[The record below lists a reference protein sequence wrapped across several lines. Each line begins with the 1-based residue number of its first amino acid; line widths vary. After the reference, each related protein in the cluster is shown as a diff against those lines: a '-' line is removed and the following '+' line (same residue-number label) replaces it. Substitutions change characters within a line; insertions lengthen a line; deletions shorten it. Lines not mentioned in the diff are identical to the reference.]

1 MDKLLKQMGNQI
13 QKELIAKL
21 IAASQDGDFDKD
33 TFFTEDHLQALFNDT
48 AADMTKTQKQAAKK
62 AKKAKKVKDPS
73 KPSRTNTWMCY
84 CEERR
89 PEIKKD
95 NPSAKFQDIAAL
107 LSAEWKALGDDEKAK
122 YKAIADERN
131 TKNGFGKAKVAK
143 KKAAVKKKAA
153 APKTPK
159 NQKTVAR
166 KPKAPKKKKAAAKT
180 KTKAAPKKKPA
191 AKKKVVVEE
200 EADSDEEDIMDD
212 LDNLIDEELG
222 EEM

>member
-21 IAASQDGDFDKD
+21 ITASQDGDFDKD

-62 AKKAKKVKDPS
+62 AKKAKKTRDPNQ
-73 KPSRTNTWMCY
+73 PSRTNTWMCY

-89 PEIKKD
+89 PEIKAS

-122 YKAIADERN
+122 YKAIADDRN
-131 TKNGFGKAKVAK
+131 AKNGFGKAK
-143 KKAAVKKKAA
+143 AVKKTAKKAA

-159 NQKTVAR
+159 NQKTVTR
-166 KPKAPKKKKAAAKT
+166 KPKAPKKKTAAKT
-180 KTKAAPKKKPA
+180 KKKTKKAAA
-191 AKKKVVVEE
+191 AKKVEVDEDEKVTSE
-200 EADSDEEDIMDD
+200 EEDIMDD

>member
-21 IAASQDGDFDKD
+21 ITASQDGDFDKD

-89 PEIKKD
+89 PEIKAS
-95 NPSAKFQDIAAL
+95 NPNAKFQDIAAL
-107 LSAEWKALGDDEKAK
+107 LSTEWKALGDDEKAK

-131 TKNGFGKAKVAK
+131 AKNGFGKAKVAK
-143 KKAAVKKKAA
+143 KTTKKAV

-166 KPKAPKKKKAAAKT
+166 KPKAPKKKAPAKT
-180 KTKAAPKKKPA
+180 KTKKKPA

-200 EADSDEEDIMDD
+200 EVNSDDEDIMDD

-222 EEM
+222 GEEM

>member
-48 AADMTKTQKQAAKK
+48 AADMTKAQKQAAKK
-62 AKKAKKVKDPS
+62 AKKAKKVKDPN

-89 PEIKKD
+89 PEIKAS
-95 NPSAKFQDIAAL
+95 NPNAKFQDIAAL

-143 KKAAVKKKAA
+143 KTTKKAA

-166 KPKAPKKKKAAAKT
+166 KPKAPKKKKAAAAAKNE
-180 KTKAAPKKKPA
+180 APKKKPA

>member
-21 IAASQDGDFDKD
+21 ITASQEADFDKD

-62 AKKAKKVKDPS
+62 AKKAKKTKDPNQ
-73 KPSRTNTWMCY
+73 PSRTNTWMCY

-89 PEIKKD
+89 PEIKAA

-131 TKNGFGKAKVAK
+131 AKNGFGKAK
-143 KKAAVKKKAA
+143 AVKKTTKKAA

-180 KTKAAPKKKPA
+180 KTKKAAA
-191 AKKKVVVEE
+191 AKKVEVDEDEKVTSE
-200 EADSDEEDIMDD
+200 EEDIMDD

-222 EEM
+222 EEEM

>member
-21 IAASQDGDFDKD
+21 ITASQDGDFDKD

-62 AKKAKKVKDPS
+62 AKKAKKTKDPNQ
-73 KPSRTNTWMCY
+73 PSRTNTWMCY

-89 PEIKKD
+89 PEIKAA

-107 LSAEWKALGDDEKAK
+107 LSTEWKALGDDEKAK

-131 TKNGFGKAKVAK
+131 AKNGFGKAKAAK
-143 KKAAVKKKAA
+143 KTTKKAA

-180 KTKAAPKKKPA
+180 KTKKATA
-191 AKKKVVVEE
+191 AKKVEVDEDEDEKVTSE
-200 EADSDEEDIMDD
+200 EEDIMDD

>member
-21 IAASQDGDFDKD
+21 ITASQDGDFDKD

-62 AKKAKKVKDPS
+62 AKKAKKVKDPN

-89 PEIKKD
+89 PEIKVS
-95 NPSAKFQDIAAL
+95 NPNAKFQDIAKM
-107 LSAEWKALGDDEKAK
+107 LSVEWKALGDDEKGK
-122 YKAIADERN
+122 YKKIADERN
-131 TKNGFGKAKVAK
+131 AKNGFCQAKAVAK
-143 KKAAVKKKAA
+143 KTTKKAA
-153 APKTPK
+153 TPKTPK

-166 KPKAPKKKKAAAKT
+166 KPKAPKKKKAAAKP
-180 KTKAAPKKKPA
+180 KAKKKA

-200 EADSDEEDIMDD
+200 EEANSEEEDIMDD

>member
-21 IAASQDGDFDKD
+21 ITASQDGDFDKD

-62 AKKAKKVKDPS
+62 AKKAKKTRDPNQ
-73 KPSRTNTWMCY
+73 PSRTNTWMCY

-89 PEIKKD
+89 PEIKAS

-107 LSAEWKALGDDEKAK
+107 LSAEWKALGDNEKAK
-122 YKAIADERN
+122 YKAIADDRN
-131 TKNGFGKAKVAK
+131 AKNGFGKAK
-143 KKAAVKKKAA
+143 AVKKTTKKAA

-166 KPKAPKKKKAAAKT
+166 KPKAPKKKTAAKT
-180 KTKAAPKKKPA
+180 KTKTKTKKPA
-191 AKKKVVVEE
+191 AAKKVEVDEDEKVTSE
-200 EADSDEEDIMDD
+200 EEDIMDD

>member
-62 AKKAKKVKDPS
+62 AKKAKKIKDPN

-84 CEERR
+84 CEARR
-89 PEIKKD
+89 PEIKAANTAASFK
-95 NPSAKFQDIAAL
+95 DIAQM

-131 TKNGFGKAKVAK
+131 AKNGFGKAKAAKAVA
-143 KKAAVKKKAA
+143 KKAA

-166 KPKAPKKKKAAAKT
+166 KPKAPKKKKKAAAKT
-180 KTKAAPKKKPA
+180 KTTKKKPA

-222 EEM
+222 EETM

>member
-21 IAASQDGDFDKD
+21 ITASQDGDFDKD

-62 AKKAKKVKDPS
+62 AKKAKKTRDPNQ
-73 KPSRTNTWMCY
+73 PSRTNTWMCY

-89 PEIKKD
+89 PEIKAS

-107 LSAEWKALGDDEKAK
+107 LSAEWKALGDNEKAK
-122 YKAIADERN
+122 YKAIADDRN
-131 TKNGFGKAKVAK
+131 AKNGFGKAK
-143 KKAAVKKKAA
+143 AVKKTTKKAA

-166 KPKAPKKKKAAAKT
+166 KPKAPKKKTAAA
-180 KTKAAPKKKPA
+180 A
-191 AKKKVVVEE
+191 AKKKKAKKPAVAKKVEVDE
-200 EADSDEEDIMDD
+200 DEDEKVTSEEEDIMDD

>member
-21 IAASQDGDFDKD
+21 ITASQEADFDKD

-62 AKKAKKVKDPS
+62 AKKAKKTKDPNQ
-73 KPSRTNTWMCY
+73 PSRTNTWMCY

-89 PEIKKD
+89 PEIKAA

-131 TKNGFGKAKVAK
+131 AKNGFGKAK
-143 KKAAVKKKAA
+143 AVKKTTKKAA

-180 KTKAAPKKKPA
+180 KTKKAAA
-191 AKKKVVVEE
+191 AKKVEVDEE
-200 EADSDEEDIMDD
+200 EKVTSEEEDIMDD

-222 EEM
+222 EEEM

>member
-21 IAASQDGDFDKD
+21 ITASQEADFDKD

-62 AKKAKKVKDPS
+62 AKKAKKTKDPNQ
-73 KPSRTNTWMCY
+73 PSRTNTWMCY

-89 PEIKKD
+89 PEIKAA

-107 LSAEWKALGDDEKAK
+107 LSTEWKALGDDEKAK

-131 TKNGFGKAKVAK
+131 AKNGFGKAKAAK
-143 KKAAVKKKAA
+143 KTTKKAA

-166 KPKAPKKKKAAAKT
+166 KPKAPKKKTAAKT
-180 KTKAAPKKKPA
+180 KTKTKKAAA
-191 AKKKVVVEE
+191 AKKVEVDEDEKVTSE
-200 EADSDEEDIMDD
+200 EEDIMDD

-222 EEM
+222 EEEM

>member
-21 IAASQDGDFDKD
+21 ITASQEADFDKD

-62 AKKAKKVKDPS
+62 AKKAKKTKDPNQ
-73 KPSRTNTWMCY
+73 PSRTNTWMCY

-89 PEIKKD
+89 PEIKAA

-107 LSAEWKALGDDEKAK
+107 LSTEWKALGDDEKAK
-122 YKAIADERN
+122 YKAIADDRN
-131 TKNGFGKAKVAK
+131 AKNGFGKAKAAK
-143 KKAAVKKKAA
+143 KTTKKAA

-166 KPKAPKKKKAAAKT
+166 KPKAPKKKKAVAKT
-180 KTKAAPKKKPA
+180 KTKKAAA
-191 AKKKVVVEE
+191 AKKVEVDEE
-200 EADSDEEDIMDD
+200 EKVTSEEEDIMDD

>member
-21 IAASQDGDFDKD
+21 ITASQDGDFDKD

-62 AKKAKKVKDPS
+62 AKKAKKTRDPNQ
-73 KPSRTNTWMCY
+73 PSRTNTWMCY

-89 PEIKKD
+89 PEIKAA

-107 LSAEWKALGDDEKAK
+107 LSTEWKALGDDEKAK
-122 YKAIADERN
+122 YKAIADDRN
-131 TKNGFGKAKVAK
+131 AKNGFGKAKVAK
-143 KKAAVKKKAA
+143 KPTKKAA

-166 KPKAPKKKKAAAKT
+166 KPKAPKKKAAAKT
-180 KTKAAPKKKPA
+180 KTKTKTKKPA
-191 AKKKVVVEE
+191 AKKKVGVEE
-200 EADSDEEDIMDD
+200 EANSEEEDIMDD

>member
-21 IAASQDGDFDKD
+21 ITASQDGDFDKD

-62 AKKAKKVKDPS
+62 AKKAKKTKDPNQ
-73 KPSRTNTWMCY
+73 PSRTNTWMCY

-89 PEIKKD
+89 PEIKAA

-107 LSAEWKALGDDEKAK
+107 LSTEWKALGDDEKAK

-131 TKNGFGKAKVAK
+131 AKNGFGKAKAAK
-143 KKAAVKKKAA
+143 KTTKKAA

-166 KPKAPKKKKAAAKT
+166 KPKAPKKKAAAAKKT
-180 KTKAAPKKKPA
+180 KTKTKKA
-191 AKKKVVVEE
+191 AKKVEVEVDEE
-200 EADSDEEDIMDD
+200 EKVTSEEEDIMDD

>member
-21 IAASQDGDFDKD
+21 ITASQDGDFDKD

-62 AKKAKKVKDPS
+62 AKKAKKTKDPNQ
-73 KPSRTNTWMCY
+73 PSRTNTWMCY

-89 PEIKKD
+89 PEIKAA

-107 LSAEWKALGDDEKAK
+107 LSTEWKALGDDEKAK
-122 YKAIADERN
+122 YKAIADDRN
-131 TKNGFGKAKVAK
+131 AKNGFGKAKAAK
-143 KKAAVKKKAA
+143 KTTKKAA

-166 KPKAPKKKKAAAKT
+166 KPKAPKKKKATAAKT
-180 KTKAAPKKKPA
+180 KKKKAAA
-191 AKKKVVVEE
+191 AKKVEVDEE
-200 EADSDEEDIMDD
+200 EKVTSEEEDIMDD

>member
-21 IAASQDGDFDKD
+21 ITASQDGDFDKD

-48 AADMTKTQKQAAKK
+48 AADMTKAQKQAAKK
-62 AKKAKKVKDPS
+62 AKKAKKVKDPN

-89 PEIKKD
+89 PEIKAA
-95 NPSAKFQDIAAL
+95 NPAASFKDIAQM

-122 YKAIADERN
+122 YKTIADDRN
-131 TKNGFGKAKVAK
+131 TKNGFGKAKAKPVA
-143 KKAAVKKKAA
+143 KKAA

-159 NQKTVAR
+159 NQKVVAR
-166 KPKAPKKKKAAAKT
+166 KPKAPKKKKAAAKP
-180 KTKAAPKKKPA
+180 KTKAKKKPA

-200 EADSDEEDIMDD
+200 EVVNSEEEDIMDD

>member
-21 IAASQDGDFDKD
+21 ITASQEADFDKD

-62 AKKAKKVKDPS
+62 AKKAKKTKDPNQ
-73 KPSRTNTWMCY
+73 PSRTNTWMCY

-89 PEIKKD
+89 PEIKAA
-95 NPSAKFQDIAAL
+95 NPSAKFQDIVAL
-107 LSAEWKALGDDEKAK
+107 LSTEWKALGDDEKAK
-122 YKAIADERN
+122 YKAIADDRN
-131 TKNGFGKAKVAK
+131 AKNGFGKAKAP
-143 KKAAVKKKAA
+143 KKATKKAA

-166 KPKAPKKKKAAAKT
+166 KPKAPKKKKAAAAKT
-180 KTKAAPKKKPA
+180 KKKKAAA
-191 AKKKVVVEE
+191 AKKVEVDEE
-200 EADSDEEDIMDD
+200 EKVTSEEDIMDD

>member
-21 IAASQDGDFDKD
+21 ITASQDGDFDKD

-89 PEIKKD
+89 PEIKAS
-95 NPSAKFQDIAAL
+95 NPNAKFQDIAAL

-143 KKAAVKKKAA
+143 KTTKKAA

-166 KPKAPKKKKAAAKT
+166 KPKAPKKKKATAAKT
-180 KTKAAPKKKPA
+180 KKKKAAA
-191 AKKKVVVEE
+191 AKKVEVDEDEKVTSE
-200 EADSDEEDIMDD
+200 EEDIMDD

-222 EEM
+222 E

>member
-21 IAASQDGDFDKD
+21 ITASQEADFDKD

-62 AKKAKKVKDPS
+62 AKKAKKTKDPNQ
-73 KPSRTNTWMCY
+73 PSRTNTWMCY

-89 PEIKKD
+89 PEIKAA

-107 LSAEWKALGDDEKAK
+107 LSTEWKALGDDEKAK

-131 TKNGFGKAKVAK
+131 AKNGFGKAKVAK
-143 KKAAVKKKAA
+143 KTTKKAA

-166 KPKAPKKKKAAAKT
+166 KPKAPKKKTAAAKKT
-180 KTKAAPKKKPA
+180 KTKKPA
-191 AKKKVVVEE
+191 AAKKVEVDEDEKVTSE
-200 EADSDEEDIMDD
+200 EEDIMDD

>member
-21 IAASQDGDFDKD
+21 ITASQDGDFDKD

-62 AKKAKKVKDPS
+62 AKKAKKTKDPNQ
-73 KPSRTNTWMCY
+73 PSRTNTWMCY

-89 PEIKKD
+89 PEIKAA

-107 LSAEWKALGDDEKAK
+107 LSTEWKALGDDEKAK

-131 TKNGFGKAKVAK
+131 AKNGFGKAKVAK
-143 KKAAVKKKAA
+143 KTTKKAA

-166 KPKAPKKKKAAAKT
+166 KPKAPKKKKAAAAKT
-180 KTKAAPKKKPA
+180 KTKKAAA
-191 AKKKVVVEE
+191 AKKVEVDEDEKVTSE
-200 EADSDEEDIMDD
+200 EEDIMDD

>member
-21 IAASQDGDFDKD
+21 ITASQEADFDKD

-62 AKKAKKVKDPS
+62 AKKAKKTKDPNQ
-73 KPSRTNTWMCY
+73 PSRTNTWMCY

-89 PEIKKD
+89 PEIKAA

-107 LSAEWKALGDDEKAK
+107 LSTEWKALGDDEKAK

-131 TKNGFGKAKVAK
+131 AKNGFGKAKVAK
-143 KKAAVKKKAA
+143 KTTKKAA

-166 KPKAPKKKKAAAKT
+166 KPKAPKKKKTAAKT
-180 KTKAAPKKKPA
+180 KTKKPA
-191 AKKKVVVEE
+191 AAKKVEVDEDEKVTSE
-200 EADSDEEDIMDD
+200 EEDIMDD
-212 LDNLIDEELG
+212 LDNLLDEELG

>member
-21 IAASQDGDFDKD
+21 ITASQDGDFDKD

-62 AKKAKKVKDPS
+62 AKKAKKVKDPN

-89 PEIKKD
+89 PEIKAS
-95 NPSAKFQDIAAL
+95 NPNAKFQDIAAL

-131 TKNGFGKAKVAK
+131 AKNGFGKAKVAK
-143 KKAAVKKKAA
+143 KTTKKAA

-166 KPKAPKKKKAAAKT
+166 KPKAPKKKKAAAAAKT
-180 KTKAAPKKKPA
+180 RAKKPA

-200 EADSDEEDIMDD
+200 EVNSDDEDIMDD

-222 EEM
+222 EDNM

>member
-62 AKKAKKVKDPS
+62 AKKAKKTKDPNQ
-73 KPSRTNTWMCY
+73 PSRTNTWMCY

-89 PEIKKD
+89 PEIKAA

-131 TKNGFGKAKVAK
+131 AKNGFGKAK
-143 KKAAVKKKAA
+143 AVKKTTKKAA

-180 KTKAAPKKKPA
+180 KTKKAAA
-191 AKKKVVVEE
+191 AKKVEVDEE
-200 EADSDEEDIMDD
+200 EKVTSEEEDIMDD

-222 EEM
+222 EEEM

>member
-1 MDKLLKQMGNQI
+1 MGNQI
-13 QKELIAKL
+13 QKELITKL
-21 IAASQDGDFDKD
+21 ITASQEADFDKD

-62 AKKAKKVKDPS
+62 AKKAKKTKDPNQ
-73 KPSRTNTWMCY
+73 PSRTNTWMCY

-89 PEIKKD
+89 PEIKAA

-107 LSAEWKALGDDEKAK
+107 LSTEWKALGDDEKAK

-131 TKNGFGKAKVAK
+131 AKNGFGKAKVAK
-143 KKAAVKKKAA
+143 KTTKKAA

-166 KPKAPKKKKAAAKT
+166 KPKAPKKKTAAAAAK
-180 KTKAAPKKKPA
+180 KKKAKKPA
-191 AKKKVVVEE
+191 AAKKVEVDEDEKVTSE
-200 EADSDEEDIMDD
+200 EEDIMDD

-222 EEM
+222 EEEM

>member
-62 AKKAKKVKDPS
+62 AKKAKKVKDPN

-95 NPSAKFQDIAAL
+95 NPNAKFQDIAAL

-131 TKNGFGKAKVAK
+131 AKNGFGKAKVAK
-143 KKAAVKKKAA
+143 KTTKKAA

-180 KTKAAPKKKPA
+180 KTTKKKPA

-222 EEM
+222 EETM

>member
-1 MDKLLKQMGNQI
+1 MGNQI

-21 IAASQDGDFDKD
+21 IIASQEADFDKD

-48 AADMTKTQKQAAKK
+48 AADMTKTQKQAVKK
-62 AKKAKKVKDPS
+62 AKKAKKTKDPNQ
-73 KPSRTNTWMCY
+73 PSRTNTWMCY

-89 PEIKKD
+89 PEIKAA

-107 LSAEWKALGDDEKAK
+107 LSTEWKALGDVEKAK

-131 TKNGFGKAKVAK
+131 TKNGFGKAKAAK
-143 KKAAVKKKAA
+143 KTTKKATA
-153 APKTPK
+153 PKTPKTPK

-166 KPKAPKKKKAAAKT
+166 KPKAPKKKAAAAKT
-180 KTKAAPKKKPA
+180 KTKKAAA
-191 AKKKVVVEE
+191 AKKVEVDEE
-200 EADSDEEDIMDD
+200 EKVTSEEEEKVTSEEEDIMDD

>member
-21 IAASQDGDFDKD
+21 ITASQDGDFDKD

-62 AKKAKKVKDPS
+62 AKKAKKTKDPNQ
-73 KPSRTNTWMCY
+73 PSRTNTWMCY

-89 PEIKKD
+89 PEIKAA

-107 LSAEWKALGDDEKAK
+107 LSTEWKALGDDEKAK

-131 TKNGFGKAKVAK
+131 AKNGFGKAKVAK
-143 KKAAVKKKAA
+143 KTTKKAA

-166 KPKAPKKKKAAAKT
+166 KPKAPKKKKAAAAKKT
-180 KTKAAPKKKPA
+180 KTKKAAA
-191 AKKKVVVEE
+191 AKKVEVDEDEKVTSE
-200 EADSDEEDIMDD
+200 EEDIMDD

>member
-21 IAASQDGDFDKD
+21 ITASQDGDFDKD

-62 AKKAKKVKDPS
+62 AKKAKKTKDPNQ
-73 KPSRTNTWMCY
+73 PSRTNTWMCY
-84 CEERR
+84 CEARR
-89 PEIKKD
+89 PEIKAANAAASFK
-95 NPSAKFQDIAAL
+95 DIAQI

-131 TKNGFGKAKVAK
+131 AKNGFGKAKAAK
-143 KKAAVKKKAA
+143 KTTKKAA

-166 KPKAPKKKKAAAKT
+166 KPKAPKKKAAAAKKT
-180 KTKAAPKKKPA
+180 KTKTKKA
-191 AKKKVVVEE
+191 AKKVEVEVDEE
-200 EADSDEEDIMDD
+200 EKVTSEEEDIMDD

>member
-21 IAASQDGDFDKD
+21 ITASQDGDFDKD

-62 AKKAKKVKDPS
+62 AKKAKKTKDPNQ
-73 KPSRTNTWMCY
+73 PSRTNTWMCY

-89 PEIKKD
+89 PEIKAA

-131 TKNGFGKAKVAK
+131 AKNGFGKAK
-143 KKAAVKKKAA
+143 AVKKTTKKAA

-180 KTKAAPKKKPA
+180 KTKKAAA
-191 AKKKVVVEE
+191 AKKVEVDEE
-200 EADSDEEDIMDD
+200 EKVTSEEEDIMDD

>member
-21 IAASQDGDFDKD
+21 ITASQEADFDKD

-62 AKKAKKVKDPS
+62 AKKAKKTKDPNQ
-73 KPSRTNTWMCY
+73 PSRTNTWMCY

-89 PEIKKD
+89 PEIKAA

-131 TKNGFGKAKVAK
+131 AKNGFGKAK
-143 KKAAVKKKAA
+143 AVKKTTKKAA

-180 KTKAAPKKKPA
+180 KTKKAAA
-191 AKKKVVVEE
+191 AKKVEVDEE
-200 EADSDEEDIMDD
+200 EKVTSEEEDIMDD

>member
-21 IAASQDGDFDKD
+21 ITASQDGDFDKD

-62 AKKAKKVKDPS
+62 AKKAKKVKDPN

-89 PEIKKD
+89 PEIKAS
-95 NPSAKFQDIAAL
+95 NPNAKFQDIAAL

-131 TKNGFGKAKVAK
+131 AKNGFGKAKVAK
-143 KKAAVKKKAA
+143 KTTKKAA

-166 KPKAPKKKKAAAKT
+166 KPKAPKKKKAAAAAKT
-180 KTKAAPKKKPA
+180 RAKKPA

-200 EADSDEEDIMDD
+200 EVNSDEEDIMDD

-222 EEM
+222 EDNM

>member
-21 IAASQDGDFDKD
+21 ITASQDGDFDKD

-62 AKKAKKVKDPS
+62 AKKAKKVKDPN

-95 NPSAKFQDIAAL
+95 NPSAKFQDIAQM

-122 YKAIADERN
+122 YKAIADDRN
-131 TKNGFGKAKVAK
+131 TKNGYGKAKVAK
-143 KKAAVKKKAA
+143 KTTKKAA

-166 KPKAPKKKKAAAKT
+166 KPKAPKKKAAAKP
-180 KTKAAPKKKPA
+180 KAKKKAAP
-191 AKKKVVVEE
+191 KKVVVEE
-200 EADSDEEDIMDD
+200 EEVNSDEEDIMDD

>member
-21 IAASQDGDFDKD
+21 ITASQDGDFDKD

-62 AKKAKKVKDPS
+62 AKKAKKVKDPN

-89 PEIKKD
+89 PEIKAS
-95 NPSAKFQDIAAL
+95 NPNAKFQDIAAL
-107 LSAEWKALGDDEKAK
+107 LSTEWKALGDDEKAK

-131 TKNGFGKAKVAK
+131 AKNGFGKAKVAK
-143 KKAAVKKKAA
+143 KTTKKAA

-166 KPKAPKKKKAAAKT
+166 KPKAPKKKKAAAAAKT
-180 KTKAAPKKKPA
+180 RAKKPA

-200 EADSDEEDIMDD
+200 EVNSDEEDIMDD

-222 EEM
+222 EDNM

>member
-21 IAASQDGDFDKD
+21 ITASQEADFDKD

-62 AKKAKKVKDPS
+62 AKKAKKTKDPNQ
-73 KPSRTNTWMCY
+73 PSRTNTWMCY

-89 PEIKKD
+89 PEIKAA

-107 LSAEWKALGDDEKAK
+107 LSTEWKALGDDEKAK

-131 TKNGFGKAKVAK
+131 AKNGFGKAKAAK
-143 KKAAVKKKAA
+143 KTTKKAA

-166 KPKAPKKKKAAAKT
+166 KPKAPKKKKAAAAKT
-180 KTKAAPKKKPA
+180 KTKKAAA
-191 AKKKVVVEE
+191 AKKVEVDEDEKVTSE
-200 EADSDEEDIMDD
+200 EEDIMDD

>member
-21 IAASQDGDFDKD
+21 ITASQDGDFDKD

-62 AKKAKKVKDPS
+62 AKKAKKVKDPN

-84 CEERR
+84 CEARR
-89 PEIKKD
+89 PEIKAANTAASFK
-95 NPSAKFQDIAAL
+95 DIAQI

-131 TKNGFGKAKVAK
+131 TKNGFGKAKAAKSVA
-143 KKAAVKKKAA
+143 KKAAV
-153 APKTPK
+153 PKTPK
-159 NQKTVAR
+159 NQKVVAR
-166 KPKAPKKKKAAAKT
+166 KPKAPKKKAAAAVAKKKKKT
-180 KTKAAPKKKPA
+180 KKPA
-191 AKKKVVVEE
+191 QKKVVVEE
-200 EADSDEEDIMDD
+200 ANSEEEEEDIMDD
-212 LDNLIDEELG
+212 LDSLIDEELG
-222 EEM
+222 AEM